1 MQSQRLSQGA
11 EVGMRR
17 FPRGERGA
25 VTLESALAIVA
36 LLGAF
41 AIAMEIV
48 HTCWAAD
55 RMGRAARA
63 AARSLALDVHADPCA
78 AVRRE
83 LAWSDDASCDRG
95 MTIVVDPAVGPEG
108 LPAELDGEAGAGT
121 GDLVLVRIAWTRR
134 LLPFGRDASDPEGDD
149 DWRLDPGSRVSFGV
163 ARREPAA

>member
-149 DWRLDPGSRVSFGV
+149 DRPLDPGSRVSFGI
-163 ARREPAA
+163 ARCEPAA